1 MQVSIQHKLHYKRNK
16 AVNNNCCFRL
26 KYELADRYT
35 SNESSGGLLQLFIED
50 RIDVAF
56 SVLVMSPERLRFYT
70 PVMKLFN
77 MR

>member
-1 MQVSIQHKLHYKRNK
+1 MQVSIRPKLHYKRNK
-16 AVNNNCCFRL
+16 IVNNNRCFRL
-26 KYELADRYT
+26 KYELTDRYT

-56 SVLVMSPERLRFYT
+56 SVLVMSSERLRFYT